1 MTKHELAMEA
11 LNRAESNHSEAN
23 YDAIFAGFME
33 MEISEEDIEPRVNV
47 FTFRAWKAKG
57 RVVKKGEKGV
67 KVITYILVDK
77 KEENSEETKKV
88 KVKRQTTVFH
98 ISQTKPLDEPTE
110 PKDKTEDI
118 PLEAQDVD
126 LESQEK
132 PLNWYEEKQARRKER
147 YQELAKNAAIQ
158 SNGTY
163 SRAKEMA
170 SVIPFGQP
178 ILIGHHSEKRD
189 RNYRQKIT
197 NTFDKSF
204 EQAKK
209 SEYYENKADSVG
221 KSGISSDDPNAIV
234 KLQDKLA
241 RLQKSHEIMKSV
253 NKIVKNK
260 KLTDE
265 QKIINIAELGLK
277 KETAEELL
285 KGDFIGRIG
294 FASYRLQNNNSE
306 INRIKKRIESLS
318 KNKDKTDV
326 IEVNENFTFK
336 LDYEINRIMFI
347 FEGKPSYDIR
357 EILKGNGFNWSKT
370 NNAWIRK
377 TTSNALYAAKSV
389 KAQLL
394 NLS

>member
-1 MTKHELAMEA
+1 MTKHELAIEA
-11 LNRAESNHSEAN
+11 LNRAENNHSETN
-23 YDAIFAGFME
+23 YDAIFAGFMD
-33 MEISEEDIEPRVNV
+33 MGIREEDIEPRVNV
-47 FTFRAWKAKG
+47 FTFRAWKAKD

-77 KEENSEETKKV
+77 KEENLEETKKV

-98 ISQTKPLDEPTE
+98 ISQTKPLDAPTE
-110 PKDKTEDI
+110 PEDI
-118 PLEAQDVD
+118 PLEAQDVN

-147 YQELAKNAAIQ
+147 YQELAENAAIQ
-158 SNGTY
+158 SNGIY

-209 SEYYENKADSVG
+209 SKYYENKADSVG
-221 KSGISSDDPNAIV
+221 KSGISSDDPDAIV

-260 KLTDE
+260 KLIDE

-294 FASYRLQNNNSE
+294 FASYQLQNNNAE

-326 IEVNENFTFK
+326 IEVNENFIFK

-347 FEGKPSYDIR
+347 FEGKPSDDIR
-357 EILKGNGFNWSKT
+357 EILKGNAFNWSKT
-370 NNAWIRK
+370 NKAWIRK
-377 TTSNALYAAKSV
+377 TTPNALYAAKSV
-389 KAQLL
+389 KAQLSSL
-394 NLS
+394 